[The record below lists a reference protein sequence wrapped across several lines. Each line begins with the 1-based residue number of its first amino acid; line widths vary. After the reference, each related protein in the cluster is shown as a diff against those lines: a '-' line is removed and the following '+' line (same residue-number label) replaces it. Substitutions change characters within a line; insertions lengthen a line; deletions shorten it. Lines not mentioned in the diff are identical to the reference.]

1 MFSVGDL
8 VSFKILLGCDG
19 SGSFWSWREGIG
31 HVTGAIYLEDGAMF
45 YEVTSADGLFLEALE
60 DELRLL

>member
-8 VSFKILLGCDG
+8 VKYRILVGYDG

-31 HVTGAIYLEDGAMF
+31 HVTGAIYLDDGAMF
-45 YEVTSADGLFLEALE
+45 YEVTASDGELLEALQE
-60 DELRLL
+60 ELERI

>member
-1 MFSVGDL
+1 MGY
-8 VSFKILLGCDG
+8 DG

-45 YEVTSADGLFLEALE
+45 YEVTASDGQLLEALQE
-60 DELRLL
+60 ELERL

>member
-8 VSFKILLGCDG
+8 VKYRILMGYDG

-45 YEVTSADGLFLEALE
+45 YEVTAPDGELLEALQE
-60 DELRLL
+60 ELERL